1 MSEPYPGCPVME
13 GRKGHWMTT
22 FSGRRFWPLDPRPE
36 EAHIEDI
43 AHHLSLICRYGGA
56 TAGHYSVAEHS
67 VLISEYAEHG
77 LGRTPHEAMQ
87 ALLHDAHEAYT
98 GDIIR
103 PIKAC
108 VATISDVIER
118 IQHDIQLAVC
128 RRFKIPEPPLPDWLY
143 ELDKYGMILAEKDQ
157 VIHPD
162 CPDFAI
168 NREEHATPDIK
179 IECWPAPEAEA
190 TASWRASASPSRTAP
205 STTCHCATC
214 AATTSRT
221 PSKRF
226 VTYVTRPARSPESWS
241 API

>member
-1 MSEPYPGCPVME
+1 
-13 GRKGHWMTT
+13 MTT

-56 TAGHYSVAEHS
+56 TTRAYSVAEHS
-67 VLISEYAEHG
+67 VLISEHAERI

-128 RRFKIPEPPLPDWLY
+128 RRFKIPEPPLPEWLD

-168 NREEHATPDIK
+168 SREEHATPNIK

-190 TASWRASASPSRTAP
+190 KFLARFHELERRCRAQPNDMKMTLAEQAHIEPSFRCTCRSCEVARALAP
-205 STTCHCATC
+205 
-214 AATTSRT
+214 
-221 PSKRF
+221 
-226 VTYVTRPARSPESWS
+226 
-241 API
+241 PIY